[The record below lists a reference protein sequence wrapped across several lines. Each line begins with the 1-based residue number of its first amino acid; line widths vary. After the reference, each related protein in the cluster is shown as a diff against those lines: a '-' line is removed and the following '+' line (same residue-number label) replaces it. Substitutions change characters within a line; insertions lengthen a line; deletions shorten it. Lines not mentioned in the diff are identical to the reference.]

1 MRVLKGLVLFLAI
14 IIFVGLTI
22 IAIEISD
29 RYRSSSDV
37 LQSVNNNPNVSK
49 EVRKFGKKTITIKK
63 GTKILGTNINNNTI
77 VLRLSLPGGNLS
89 LLVID
94 INTGERIGQIMLQKE
109 N

>member
-14 IIFVGLTI
+14 LIFVGLTI
-22 IAIEISD
+22 IAIEIFD
-29 RYRSSSDV
+29 RYRSSSDI

-77 VLRLSLPGGNLS
+77 VLRLSLPDGNFS
-89 LLVID
+89 FLVID
-94 INTGERIGQIMLQKE
+94 KNTGERIGQITLEKE